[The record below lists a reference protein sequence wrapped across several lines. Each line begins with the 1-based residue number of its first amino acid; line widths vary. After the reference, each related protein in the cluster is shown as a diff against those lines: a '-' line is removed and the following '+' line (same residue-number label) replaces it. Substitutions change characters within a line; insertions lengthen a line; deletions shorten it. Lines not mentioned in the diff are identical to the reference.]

1 MDYKKAKNK
10 KVKAIKIEAID
21 PIIIETPKEIFISEK
36 EQIKI
41 DLKEIQQL
49 LNSDTQSKKRGDLL
63 ISQME
68 LQIKL
73 KSL

>member
-10 KVKAIKIEAID
+10 KVKAIEIEVID
-21 PIIIETPKEIFISEK
+21 PIIIEAPKEIFISEK

-49 LNSDTQSKKRGDLL
+49 LNGDTQSKKRGDLL